1 MSQAIASTAETAV
14 WTPRTN
20 PWWIAV
26 AVMLPALIEVLDS
39 SIANVALPQMA
50 GTMASS
56 LDEATWVLTS
66 YMVANAI
73 VLPMTGWLSS
83 FFGRKRF
90 LIICTL
96 IFTLSSA
103 ACGMASHMGLMICAR
118 IVQGAAGGA
127 LLPITQAI
135 LMESFPPEKRGMA
148 MAVYGMGVVVAPIFG
163 PVLGG
168 WLTDNYSWRW
178 IFYVNLPFGIVGIL
192 LLQAFVED
200 PPYLRDARKKLGGV
214 VDYIGFATMA
224 LALGLFQVVLD
235 RGQTDDWF
243 NAAWICW
250 GICISAISLLFFV
263 FWEFQVPKPLVDLR
277 VFRDRNFTIG
287 TSLLVVGGIMIYS
300 TTSLLPMFLQG
311 LLGYPSLNSGL
322 AMSLRG
328 VGAIVAMMI
337 VGPLANKVDARIFVS
352 AGFGLVAYSAFQL
365 GNLTLSISPHN
376 LDLPNI
382 LMGLGMG
389 FLMVPLMTVSLAN
402 ISNETMGNASGVS
415 NLARTM
421 GGSMGISLTTALV
434 TRCAQAHQ
442 ALLVGNVSSYN
453 PMYQQQFQNLVNGLS
468 QYGDSATAQSRALG
482 MMYGIVQQQTVLFA
496 YVDVFRLL
504 AMMCMCCIP
513 IVLLLKK
520 ARAGS
525 GAVAMH

>member
-1 MSQAIASTAETAV
+1 MSDANTTSAETPA
-14 WTPRTN
+14 WTPSVN

-50 GTMASS
+50 GTMTSS

-90 LIICTL
+90 LMICTL
-96 IFTLSSA
+96 TFTLSSA
-103 ACGMASHMGLMICAR
+103 ACGMANHMGFMILAR

-135 LMESFPPEKRGMA
+135 LMESFPPAKRGMA

-178 IFYVNLPFGIVGIL
+178 IFYVNLPVGLLGIL
-192 LLQAFVED
+192 LLHLFVED
-200 PPYLRDARKKLGGV
+200 PPYLRDARKNLGNT
-214 VDYIGFATMA
+214 VDYIGFAAMA
-224 LALGLFQVVLD
+224 VALGLFQVVLD

-250 GICISAISLLFFV
+250 GLAVSAVAFV
-263 FWEFQVPKPLVDLR
+263 FLIYWEFRIPKPLVDLR
-277 VFRDRNFTIG
+277 VFGDRNFAIG
-287 TSLLVVGGIMIYS
+287 TLLLVVGGVMIYS

-328 VGAIVAMMI
+328 VGAILAMLI
-337 VGPLANKVDARIFVS
+337 VGPLSNKVDSRIFIS
-352 AGFGLVAYSAFQL
+352 SGFALVAYSAFQL
-365 GNLTLSISPHN
+365 GNITLAIGPRN
-376 LDLPNI
+376 LDWPNI
-382 LMGLGMG
+382 QMGLGMG
-389 FLMVPLMTVSLAN
+389 IIMVPLMTVSLAS
-402 ISNETMGNASGVS
+402 ISNEKMGNASGIS

-421 GGSMGISLTTALV
+421 GGSVGISLTTALV
-434 TRCAQAHQ
+434 TRFAQGHQ
-442 ALLVGNVSSYN
+442 ALLVGNVSPYN
-453 PMYQQQFQNLVNGLS
+453 PTCQQHFQNLVAGLS
-468 QYGDSATAQSRALG
+468 QYSDPVTAQGRALG
-482 MMYGIVQQQTVLFA
+482 IMYGTVQQQSVLFA

-504 AMMCMCCIP
+504 AIICVFCIP
-513 IVLLLKK
+513 IVFLLKK
-520 ARAGS
+520 AKAGS
-525 GAVAMH
+525 GSVAMH

>member
-1 MSQAIASTAETAV
+1 MPHTDASAAETPA
-14 WTPRTN
+14 WTPRAN

-50 GTMASS
+50 GSMASS

-90 LIICTL
+90 LILCTL
-96 IFTLSSA
+96 TFTLSSA
-103 ACGMASHMGLMICAR
+103 ACGMANHMGLMILSR

-135 LMESFPPEKRGMA
+135 LMESFPPAKRGMA

-178 IFYVNLPFGIVGIL
+178 IFYVNLPFGLLGIL
-192 LLQAFVED
+192 LLHIFVED
-200 PPYLRDARKKLGGV
+200 PPYLRNAKEKLGGAI
-214 VDYIGFATMA
+214 DCIGFASMA

-250 GICISAISLLFFV
+250 GMGISAVALAFFV
-263 FWEFQVPKPLVDLR
+263 FWEFRTPRPLVDLH
-277 VFRDRNFTIG
+277 VFQDRNFTIG
-287 TSLLVVGGIMIYS
+287 TCLLVIGGVMIYS

-328 VGAIVAMMI
+328 VGAIFAMFL
-337 VGPLANKVDARIFVS
+337 VGPLANKIDARIFVS
-352 AGFGLVAYSAFQL
+352 SGFALVAYSAFQF
-365 GNLTLSISPHN
+365 GNLTLEIAPHN
-376 LDLPNI
+376 LDVPNI

-389 FLMVPLMTVSLAN
+389 CLMVPLMTVSLTN
-402 ISNETMGNASGVS
+402 ISNERMGNASGVS

-434 TRCAQAHQ
+434 TRYTQVHQ
-442 ALLVGNVSSYN
+442 ALLVGNVSPYN
-453 PMYQQQFQNLVNGLS
+453 PTYQRHFQSLAASLN
-468 QYGDSATAQSRALG
+468 QYSDSVTAQGRALG
-482 MMYGIVQQQTVLFA
+482 MMYGAVQQQSVLYA

-504 AMMCMCCIP
+504 AMICVCCIP
-513 IVLLLKK
+513 IAFLLKK
-520 ARAGS
+520 TRAGGGS
-525 GAVAMH
+525 IAMH